1 MSLSVPL
8 SRQIY
13 ELIAQNPQECLVI
26 AGKQR
31 ES

>member
-8 SRQIY
+8 SQQIY
-13 ELIAQNPQECLVI
+13 ELIVQNPQECLVI
-26 AGKQR
+26 AGKHR